1 MKKLETIDF
10 TGKVALVRCDL
21 NVPMSDGEITDD
33 NRIVEAVPTL
43 KLVASKGA
51 KVVILSHL
59 GRVKTDE
66 DKKGKS
72 LKPVAQS
79 LGQHLGAN
87 VTFVGETRGSE
98 LEAAIASL
106 KPGEFLMMEN
116 TRFEDVNG
124 SKESKNNEEL
134 AKYWAS
140 LGDVFVNDAFG
151 TLHRAHAS
159 NVGLATYMKE
169 KAPGLLIQKELDVF
183 NEALNHPKRPFV
195 AVLGGAKVSDKIGV
209 IRTLLKKAD
218 KVIVA
223 GGMSYTF
230 LKAKGFEIG
239 TSLVENDKLDLA
251 KELLVEGEGI
261 LEFAD
266 DFKVTE
272 SFSNDAPIRVAA
284 YDDFKPTEMGLDIGP
299 KSLERFS
306 TLLKSAKQVI
316 WNGPVGVFEMSNFAK
331 GTEGICQ
338 VLASLEGATTIIGG
352 GDSAAAA
359 IQMGFKEAFTHIS
372 TGGGASLE
380 FLEGKD
386 LPGLVAME

>member
-1 MKKLETIDF
+1 MKKLETIEF

-21 NVPMSDGEITDD
+21 NVPMSKGEITDD
-33 NRIVEAVPTL
+33 NRIIEAVPTL
-43 KLVASKGA
+43 KYVASKGA

-66 DKKGKS
+66 DKVGKS
-72 LKPVAQS
+72 LNPVATS
-79 LGQHLGAN
+79 LSQHLGEP
-87 VTFVGETRGSE
+87 VKFVGETRGSA
-98 LEAAIASL
+98 LEAAITSL
-106 KPGEFLMMEN
+106 NPGEFLMMEN
-116 TRFEDVNG
+116 TRFEDIEG
-124 SKESKNNEEL
+124 SKESKNSEEL
-134 AKYWAS
+134 AKYWSS

-151 TLHRAHAS
+151 TLHRAHTS

-209 IRTLLKKAD
+209 IRNLLKKAD

-239 TSLVENDKLDLA
+239 TSLVEMDKIELA
-251 KELLVEGEGI
+251 KELLIEGEGI

-299 KSLERFS
+299 TSLERFS
-306 TLLKSAKQVI
+306 AILKSAKQVI

-331 GTEGICQ
+331 GTEGICE

-359 IQMGFKEAFTHIS
+359 IQMGFKDAFTHIS

-380 FLEGKD
+380 FLEGKE

>member
-66 DKKGKS
+66 DKKVKS

-79 LGQHLGAN
+79 LGHHLGAN

-209 IRTLLKKAD
+209 IRNLLKKAD

-272 SFSNDAPIRVAA
+272 SFSNDAPIRVASF
-284 YDDFKPTEMGLDIGP
+284 DDFKPTEMGLDIGP